1 MPNLNQRAK
10 LAGKSRILDQ
20 IKIEISTLDADWS
33 DWDKFLSSTSRGIYL
48 QLSDWLKS
56 YRAYGFKEYLILA
69 RNSNGEIIGGQG
81 IVLASAGPLK
91 ILVAPYGP
99 IIKHGLEEIL
109 SEIIQKFKDFAIE
122 SGAFLSQISIPI
134 SGDQSFPTHFLSTET
149 TIQNGD
155 GNGLIFKYVTG
166 ISAIRA
172 VELYPEKENPYEDV
186 RANYKSATRRDV
198 NKSGRMGNELVFAET
213 EKEIKDAY
221 SLIELNAQNQGY
233 AVRSW
238 DDFGPTLNAL
248 IKKGFCFIACCKNE
262 GELKGAL
269 IIFEVGKKL
278 HYIMGATIR
287 EKRDLMVGHFLQDQV
302 IQLAIKK
309 GYDFYDISMGG
320 SDGVVRFKEGFGGK
334 VIPFVEPQ
342 YWVHKKLQFIAYQK
356 LLPWVQKN
364 KTLVSGILKKFR

>member
-1 MPNLNQRAK
+1 MPNLNLSAK
-10 LAGKSRILDQ
+10 LAGKRRILDQ
-20 IKIEISTLDADWS
+20 IIIELSASDTDWS
-33 DWDKFLSSTSRGIYL
+33 DWDKFLSSNSRGIYL

-69 RNSNGEIIGGQG
+69 RDNNRKIIGGQG

-99 IIKHGLEEIL
+99 IIKQRSEEIL
-109 SEIIQKFKDFAIE
+109 PEIVNKFKDFAIE

-134 SGDQSFPTHFLSTET
+134 SVDQSFPNHFLSPET
-149 TIQNGD
+149 IIQKSN

-172 VELYPEKENPYEDV
+172 VELYPEKEKSYENV

-198 NKSGRMGNELVFAET
+198 NKSGRMGNELIFAES
-213 EKEIKDAY
+213 EKEIREAY

-233 AVRSW
+233 TVRSW
-238 DDFGPTLNAL
+238 EDFGPTLNAL

-287 EKRDLMVGHFLQDQV
+287 EKKDLMVGHFLQDQV
-302 IQLAIKK
+302 IQMGVKK

-342 YWVHKKLQFIAYQK
+342 YWIHKNLQFIAYQK

-364 KTLVSGILKKFR
+364 KTLVSGILKKLK